1 MATLKLPPKSPRP
14 QADRRQDKRSPVR
27 GITPTGRHLHQKHE
41 KHEKHEKQQR
51 DEAPARVLPDPG
63 RPPRGDRPAFGGP
76 RRDGEGPRGP
86 RPERDAAPGGW
97 RDERPRPDPRG
108 ERGERPR
115 FGGPRPEG
123 SGFRQGPRP
132 EGGGFR
138 DGPRREDGGPRFDDR
153 RRSGPGGSFGN
164 DRRPAPPREAGFR
177 PPREG
182 EGSGW
187 APPRDE
193 RPRGPRPDPAFR
205 RAGEGPDER
214 PRFGPRPDHRG
225 GPQDRGPGPR
235 FEPRGPR
242 PDGERSGGTDRFGG
256 DRGPRREGGFR
267 HEDPRGSGGDRP
279 RFGGQGGPGGDRPRF
294 GGQGGPGGD
303 RPRFGGQ
310 GGPGGDRPRFGG
322 QGGPGG
328 DRPRFGGQGGPG
340 GDRPRFGGQG
350 GPGGDRPRFDDRG
363 PREGGPRFDPRGG
376 RSEGFRPDERRGP
389 QGGGGGGAWGGGP
402 QGGRDRAGS
411 QGGPARSGW
420 PQPQASARGA
430 YGRPAARD
438 ADDEDDD
445 FPAHAPGSLRLSK
458 RLAELG
464 HASRREAD
472 DWIAA
477 GWVKVEGQVVDTLG
491 ARVLPSQ
498 QVEIDPRAR
507 ELQSR
512 QVTVLLHK
520 PVGLVSGQAEDGHQP
535 AITLVTPENRWGAD
549 ASGIDWQAHHL
560 RHLAVAGRLDV
571 DSSGLLVLT
580 QDGRIARTLI
590 GEREEDDDNGV
601 EKEYLVRVEW
611 FERPELGAE
620 ADLKTLFPEDR
631 VLSLRHGLSLDG
643 KALRPARVSWQNE
656 TTLRFVL
663 REGRKRQ
670 IRRMCELV
678 GLKVTGL
685 KRVRIGRV
693 ALASLPP
700 GQWRYLAPWE
710 KFD

>member
-41 KHEKHEKQQR
+41 KQQR

-76 RRDGEGPRGP
+76 RRDGDAPRGP
-86 RPERDAAPGGW
+86 RPERGAAPGGW
-97 RDERPRPDPRG
+97 RDERPRPDARG

-115 FGGPRPEG
+115 FGGA
-123 SGFRQGPRP
+123 RP

-138 DGPRREDGGPRFDDR
+138 DGPRREDGGPRFDER
-153 RRSGPGGSFGN
+153 RRGGPGGSFGGGFSG

-177 PPREG
+177 PPQDRDRSSG
-182 EGSGW
+182 ESGGW
-187 APPRDE
+187 APPRDD
-193 RPRGPRPDPAFR
+193 RPRGPRPDGAFR

-214 PRFGPRPDHRG
+214 PRFGPRPEHRG
-225 GPQDRGPGPR
+225 GPQDRGPR
-235 FEPRGPR
+235 LDPRGPR
-242 PDGERSGGTDRFGG
+242 PDGGRGGPTERFGG
-256 DRGPRREGGFR
+256 ERGPRREGGFR
-267 HEDPRGSGGDRP
+267 HEDPRGPGGDRP
-279 RFGGQGGPGGDRPRF
+279 RFGNQGGPGGDRPRF

-303 RPRFGGQ
+303 RPRFGNQ

-322 QGGPGG
+322 QGGPGS
-328 DRPRFGGQGGPG
+328 DRPRFGKQGGPG

-350 GPGGDRPRFDDRG
+350 GPGEDRPRFGNQGGPGSDRPRFDDRG

-376 RSEGFRPDERRGP
+376 RAEGFRPDARRGP
-389 QGGGGGGAWGGGP
+389 QGGP
-402 QGGRDRAGS
+402 
-411 QGGPARSGW
+411 PARAGW
-420 PQPQASARGA
+420 PQQPPAPARGGH
-430 YGRPAARD
+430 GRPAARD
-438 ADDEDDD
+438 EDDEDED

-472 DWIAA
+472 DWIVA
-477 GWVKVEGQVVDTLG
+477 GWVKVDGQVVDTLG

-549 ASGIDWQAHHL
+549 ASGIDWQPGHL

-580 QDGRIARTLI
+580 QDGRVARTLI
-590 GEREEDDDNGV
+590 GEREEDDDAGV

-620 ADLKTLFPEDR
+620 ADLKTLFPEER

-643 KALRPARVSWQNE
+643 KALRPARVSWQSE
-656 TTLRFVL
+656 STLRFVL

-685 KRVRIGRV
+685 RRVRIGRV
-693 ALASLPP
+693 VLASLPP